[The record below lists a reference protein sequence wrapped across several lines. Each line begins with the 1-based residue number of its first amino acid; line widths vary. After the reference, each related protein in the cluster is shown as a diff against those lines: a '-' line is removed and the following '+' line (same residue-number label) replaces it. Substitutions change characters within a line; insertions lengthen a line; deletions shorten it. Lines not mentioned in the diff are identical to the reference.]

1 MIRRVKAAVAVLLCA
16 VLLASCGDA
25 SVFSDS
31 ENLTKKVK
39 RSTDT
44 ALTYHYADGAQ
55 DPPTTYTTFAN
66 GVTSFALSAFR
77 ARLVRGLLD
86 GLIHLPA
93 RLVLLHKAVNKVS
106 ALILEIGGR

>member
-77 ARLVRGLLD
+77 ARSQAEKGSFVFS
-86 GLIHLPA
+86 PA
-93 RLVLLHKAVNKVS
+93 AVT
-106 ALILEIGGR
+106 LQFL